1 MLYGKE
7 IIFSS
12 LQIEERKI
20 MAEGA
25 GGYME
30 EINEREITLWC
41 YYFIA
46 CGPHFACGKRHL
58 WDKVL
63 DSEDWQRDS
72 GRQLCGSWE
81 QGRMLSNSGIL

>member
-30 EINEREITLWC
+30 EVNEREITL
-41 YYFIA
+41 
-46 CGPHFACGKRHL
+46 
-58 WDKVL
+58 
-63 DSEDWQRDS
+63 
-72 GRQLCGSWE
+72 
-81 QGRMLSNSGIL
+81 